1 MSKQK
6 LEKWWDQ
13 GIRVCQENYS
23 FFHNIVYLFIHR
35 LRSGSRLS
43 LPFTHHFTLR
53 RGFAYQDII
62 AIEAP

>member
-1 MSKQK
+1 
-6 LEKWWDQ
+6 
-13 GIRVCQENYS
+13 
-23 FFHNIVYLFIHR
+23 
-35 LRSGSRLS
+35 LS